1 MDFQIEH
8 AVEILN
14 KTPHVLDLM
23 LRDLPQEWTHR
34 NEGEDTWSAFDILGH
49 LIHGEETDWVPRA
62 RCILEFG
69 EDKTFEPFD
78 RFAQMEKSKG
88 KSLDEQLDT
97 FKRLRAENLQV
108 LSDLEITPSLLRL
121 TGKHPEFGVVTMSE
135 LLSTWVVHDLS
146 HVAHIARVMSR
157 QYKETTGPWK
167 AYLPILG
174 G

>member
-146 HVAHIARVMSR
+146 HVAQIARVMSR